1 MAAEALASS
10 LKIKKNFSS
19 VAHFGATNP
28 FLACIGERVIP
39 HHKQKGVYGMYEKL
53 LIALLT
59 FANEQLLDYL
69 NQEEPSE
76 GELRLL
82 NKLLE
87 VKE

>member
-1 MAAEALASS
+1 
-10 LKIKKNFSS
+10 
-19 VAHFGATNP
+19 
-28 FLACIGERVIP
+28 
-39 HHKQKGVYGMYEKL
+39 MYEKL

-59 FANEQLLDYL
+59 FANEQLLEYL
-69 NQEEPSE
+69 AQDEISE

>member
-1 MAAEALASS
+1 
-10 LKIKKNFSS
+10 
-19 VAHFGATNP
+19 
-28 FLACIGERVIP
+28 
-39 HHKQKGVYGMYEKL
+39 MYEKL
-53 LIALLT
+53 LIALLA

>member
-10 LKIKKNFSS
+10 LKIKKIFSS

-28 FLACIGERVIP
+28 FSSALVRGSFLITI
-39 HHKQKGVYGMYEKL
+39 KKGVHGMYEKL
-53 LIALLT
+53 LIALLA

-87 VKE
+87 VEE

>member
-10 LKIKKNFSS
+10 LKIKKIFSS

-28 FLACIGERVIP
+28 FFKCIGERVIP
-39 HHKQKGVYGMYEKL
+39 HHEQKGVHGMYEKL
-53 LIALLT
+53 LIALLA

-87 VKE
+87 VEE

>member
-10 LKIKKNFSS
+10 LKIKKIFSS

-39 HHKQKGVYGMYEKL
+39 HHKQKGVHGMYEKL
-53 LIALLT
+53 LIALLA

-87 VKE
+87 VEE